1 MLSIL
6 AKDILIVLVST
17 ISSESAFNLCAK
29 VLKEHRWSLSP
40 EHVEMLSLIKDL
52 EQDDARQQ
60 HNMKN
65 KELKEKMA
73 NLYLDGYGP
82 DGPMVMEMELVLVLE
97 LESMTMQVVGC
108 TLFPYKILASRF
120 YLQVFNEAAYFVT
133 NNSFL

>member
-52 EQDDARQQ
+52 EQDDA
-60 HNMKN
+60 
-65 KELKEKMA
+65 
-73 NLYLDGYGP
+73 
-82 DGPMVMEMELVLVLE
+82 
-97 LESMTMQVVGC
+97 
-108 TLFPYKILASRF
+108 
-120 YLQVFNEAAYFVT
+120 
-133 NNSFL
+133 

>member
-52 EQDDARQQ
+52 EQDDAWQQ

-65 KELKEKMA
+65 KELKEKMV

-97 LESMTMQVVGC
+97 LESMTVC
-108 TLFPYKILASRF
+108 KL
-120 YLQVFNEAAYFVT
+120 
-133 NNSFL
+133 